1 MTGAARSAAAR
12 RILRTLCLAG
22 MFGLAPVLL
31 AAQDPEDGDEPPLAT
46 PEAGVA
52 GSRAGEHK
60 EESAV
65 GKTLTQA
72 GITGSLR
79 AGYWSSDRLLDD
91 EHNFGVASA
100 WLKLDKKL
108 ESGIGLFAEGYLAD
122 QDVFG
127 DKDHVSRLREA
138 YFQGRNGKFDYR
150 IGKQI
155 IAWGRT
161 DRLNPTDNL
170 TPRDATLLSADVD
183 DDRFGSVAAKSSWN
197 FDAYTSLIG
206 IWIPQFQP
214 NVIPERARPGVLVQE
229 NTPDSNNQ
237 WALKF
242 DQSGKTVDWSVSFFD
257 GFDLNG
263 DLSPGQLTS
272 AGQVVKLDHHRI
284 KVLGAD
290 AATTRGAFRFAAEAA
305 YTRTEDADGTN
316 PGIKNPFF
324 YGVFGVERDYTDN
337 LTVIV
342 QAFTRYVTHYSDPEA
357 IADPV
362 ARAIAVQEAVVN
374 SQYDRR
380 QYGVSA
386 RIDKKWFNDTL
397 EAELAASTLL
407 NRDGY
412 LVRPRM
418 IYLWSDSIKL
428 IAGYEYFRGSDKT
441 TYGLAEK
448 NSTLYSEVRWYF

>member
-1 MTGAARSAAAR
+1 MTGAGPLTAR
-12 RILRTLCLAG
+12 RLLRALCLTTLFCAAQAPC
-22 MFGLAPVLL
+22 FAAPAAEDDDEPALAP
-31 AAQDPEDGDEPPLAT
+31 A
-46 PEAGVA
+46 EADA
-52 GSRAGEHK
+52 GKAKDQPGLRSTMA
-60 EESAV
+60 
-65 GKTLTQA
+65 QA

-79 AGYWSSDRLLDD
+79 AGYWSSNRQLDD
-91 EHNFGVASA
+91 ETNFDVASA

-108 ESGIGLFAEGYLAD
+108 ESGIGLFAEGYFAN

-127 DKDHVSRLREA
+127 HNDDVSRLREA
-138 YFQGRNGKFDYR
+138 YFEGRKEKLDYR

-170 TPRDATLLSADVD
+170 TPRDATLLVPDVD
-183 DDRFGSVAAKSSWN
+183 EDRFGSVAAKAAWS

-206 IWIPQFQP
+206 IWVPQFQP
-214 NVIPERARPGVLVQE
+214 NVIPESARPGVLVQE
-229 NTPDSNNQ
+229 STPDSNNQ

-263 DLSPGQLTS
+263 DLSPGPLTS

-305 YTRTEDADGTN
+305 YTRTEDPDGTD

-357 IADPV
+357 ITDPV

-380 QYGVSA
+380 QYGLSA

-397 EAELAASTLL
+397 EAELATIALL

-412 LVRPRM
+412 LVRPRV
-418 IYLWSDSIKL
+418 IYLWSDSIKI

-441 TYGLAEK
+441 LYGLAEK

>member
-1 MTGAARSAAAR
+1 MIGAGPLPAR
-12 RILRTLCLAG
+12 RLLRALCLATL
-22 MFGLAPVLL
+22 FC
-31 AAQDPEDGDEPPLAT
+31 AAQAPSFATPAAGDDDEPPLSPPDTSAIG
-46 PEAGVA
+46 A
-52 GSRAGEHK
+52 K
-60 EESAV
+60 EQPGPRKGMA
-65 GKTLTQA
+65 QA

-79 AGYWSSDRLLDD
+79 AGYWSSNRQLDD
-91 EHNFGVASA
+91 EKNVGVASA

-108 ESGIGLFAEGYLAD
+108 ESGIGLFAEGYLAN

-127 DKDHVSRLREA
+127 EKYDASRLREA
-138 YFQGRNGKFDYR
+138 YFEGRNGNFDYR
-150 IGKQI
+150 VGKQT

-183 DDRFGSVAAKSSWN
+183 DDRFGSLAAKSSWN

-206 IWIPQFQP
+206 IWIPQFRP
-214 NVIPERARPGVLVQE
+214 NVVPLPTRPGVLFQE
-229 NTPDSNNQ
+229 NVPDSNNQ

-242 DQSGKTVDWSVSFFD
+242 DQSGKAIDWSVSWFD
-257 GFDLNG
+257 GFDLNA
-263 DLSPGQLTS
+263 DISPGPLTA

-290 AATTRGAFRFAAEAA
+290 AATTRGAFRFAADAA
-305 YTRTEDADGTN
+305 YTRTEDPDGTN

-324 YGVFGVERDYTDN
+324 YGVFGVERDFPDN
-337 LTVIV
+337 FIVIV
-342 QAFTRYVTHYSDPEA
+342 QAFTRYVTHYRDPEA
-357 IADPV
+357 ITDPA
-362 ARAIAVQEAVVN
+362 ARAIAVQQAVVN
-374 SQYDRR
+374 SQYYRR
-380 QYGVSA
+380 LQGVSA
-386 RIDKKWFNDTL
+386 RIDKKWFNETL
-397 EAELAASTLL
+397 EAELAATALL

>member
-1 MTGAARSAAAR
+1 VTGAGPLQVRCLFRA
-12 RILRTLCLAG
+12 LCLATL
-22 MFGLAPVLL
+22 FCNAPAQSVAAPATADDDEPALAP
-31 AAQDPEDGDEPPLAT
+31 A
-46 PEAGVA
+46 EAD
-52 GSRAGEHK
+52 AGEAK
-60 EESAV
+60 DQPGLKNTMA
-65 GKTLTQA
+65 QA

-79 AGYWSSDRLLDD
+79 AGYWSSDRQLDD

-108 ESGIGLFAEGYLAD
+108 ESGIGLFAEGYLSD

-127 DKDHVSRLREA
+127 DKDDANRLREA
-138 YFQGRNGKFDYR
+138 YFEGRKEKFDYR

-170 TPRDATLLSADVD
+170 TPRDATLMAGDID
-183 DDRFGSVAAKSSWN
+183 EDRFGSVAAKSSWN

-206 IWIPQFQP
+206 IWIPEFQP

-229 NTPDSNNQ
+229 SSPDSNNQ

-263 DLSPGQLTS
+263 DLSPGALTP

-290 AATTRGAFRFAAEAA
+290 AATTRGPFRFAAEAA
-305 YTRTEDADGTN
+305 YTRTEDPDGTN

-342 QAFTRYVTHYSDPEA
+342 QGFTRYVTHYSDPEA

-362 ARAIAVQEAVVN
+362 TRAIAVQEAVVN
-374 SQYDRR
+374 SQYIRN

-397 EAELAASTLL
+397 EAELAGIALL
-407 NRDGY
+407 NQDGY
-412 LVRPRM
+412 LVRPRV

-441 TYGLAEK
+441 VYGLAEK
-448 NSTLYSEVRWYF
+448 NTTLYSELRWYF